1 MRTDRRTAD
10 VTKLIVGF
18 CKFEKT
24 LRNSAEKFS
33 FSRVDVLWQ
42 TAALG
47 SDLCI
52 TYELDACKHYESSL
66 ICA

>member
-1 MRTDRRTAD
+1 MRTDRRTAY

-18 CKFEKT
+18 CNFEKAGT
-24 LRNSAEKFS
+24 EQLS
-33 FSRVDVLWQ
+33 FPRVYILWQ
-42 TAALG
+42 TEAHR